1 MTLLVD
7 IHAHV
12 QFSAFKDDADEVIR
26 RAIEAG
32 VKMIAPSS
40 EIRTARR
47 AIDYAE
53 KYPDDI
59 WAAVGLHPIHLKAAH
74 FDGGGEDSP
83 AFETYGARYDEAEWR
98 PLAEHARTVA
108 LGEVGLDY
116 VDRLS
121 VSEEDRALQEATYRQ
136 QLDLAI
142 ELHKPV
148 IQHCRSGPV
157 AGKPRD
163 AHEDALAILA
173 AYVPQGLRGV
183 AHCYSGTLE
192 QAHRYLDLGFSL
204 SFTGLI
210 TYNSAWDGVIR
221 DVPLECIMVET
232 DIPYMTPV
240 PHRGKRNEP
249 IYVRYVA
256 EHIASLKN
264 KPFDDVAAQTT
275 ENAKRLFALPI

>member
-1 MTLLVD
+1 MLVD

-12 QFSAFKDDADEVIR
+12 QFSAFREDADEVIR

-59 WAAVGLHPIHLKAAH
+59 WAAVGLHPIHLKAVR

-98 PLAEHARTVA
+98 PLAEHPRTVA

-116 VDRLS
+116 VDRLL

-136 QLDLAI
+136 QLDLAL
-142 ELHKPV
+142 ELKKPV

-163 AHEDALAILA
+163 AHDDALAILA
-173 AYVPQGLRGV
+173 DYIPRGLRGV

-192 QAHRYLDLGFSL
+192 QARRYLELGFSL

-210 TYNSAWDGVIR
+210 TYNAAWDEVIR
-221 DVPLECIMVET
+221 EAPLEHVMVET

-249 IYVRYVA
+249 TYVRYVA
-256 EHIASLKN
+256 EHIAGLKGVSAEE
-264 KPFDDVAAQTT
+264 VAAQTT